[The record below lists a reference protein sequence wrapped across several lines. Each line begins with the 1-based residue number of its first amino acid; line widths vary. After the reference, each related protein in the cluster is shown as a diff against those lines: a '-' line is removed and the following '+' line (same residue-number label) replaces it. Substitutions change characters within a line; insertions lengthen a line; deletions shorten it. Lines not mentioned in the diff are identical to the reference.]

1 MAGWQELMWQ
11 PQFFSGLPKKYRR
24 PGRYL
29 AYLPDKI
36 ADAPLKIPPELGK
49 KIAKAEA
56 AVVRLNEHE
65 KDLSGISRFL
75 LRSEAIASSLIEGI
89 APSGRQVAMAEL
101 SGVESE
107 ATASQQAKLVAN
119 NMTILERARTT
130 IIDAESVSVEH
141 LVEMQKALLSD
152 ELPKQ
157 DIRTVQN
164 WIGGNSYSPLDAEFV
179 PPQPERVEEYL
190 EDLVAY
196 MNTATHSALVQ
207 AAIVHAQFETIHPFI
222 DGNGRVGRALI
233 YVVLARRGLVRSAI
247 LPVSMVLATFSQRYV
262 QGLSAYRYDGQVG
275 SSAFH
280 SARSYWIEVF
290 AEAILASCTQAS
302 ELAADISAARASWV
316 ERVSQYRESKG
327 MARQP
332 RANSAVA
339 VILDGLPATPVL
351 SALTAQR
358 IYKISHVAAGK
369 ALDELTE
376 AGILST
382 NKSKRRTYYRAD
394 EILDILNIAERALA
408 STRFDTRVSSPTRS
422 VPSRRG

>member
-11 PQFFSGLPKKYRR
+11 PQFLSGLPKKYRR
-24 PGRYL
+24 SGRYL

-49 KIAKAEA
+49 KIAEAEA
-56 AVVRLNEHE
+56 AVVRLNEYE

-101 SGVESE
+101 SGVEPE
-107 ATASQQAKLVAN
+107 AMASQQAKLVAN
-119 NMTILERARTT
+119 NMAILERARTT
-130 IIDAESVSVEH
+130 IVAAESVGVEH
-141 LVEMQKALLSD
+141 LVKMQKALLPG

-164 WIGGNSYSPLDAEFV
+164 WIGGNSYSPLGAEFV
-179 PPQPERVEEYL
+179 PPPPERVEEYL
-190 EDLVAY
+190 EDLVSY

-207 AAIVHAQFETIHPFI
+207 AAIIHAQFETIHPFI

-233 YVVLARRGLVRSAI
+233 HVVLARRGLVRSAI

-262 QGLSAYRYDGQVG
+262 RGLSVYRYDGRVG

-290 AEAILASCTQAS
+290 AEAILASCAQAS
-302 ELAADISAARASWV
+302 ELAAEISAARRSWV
-316 ERVSQYRESKG
+316 ERVGQYRESKG

-332 RANSAVA
+332 RADSAVA

-358 IYKISHVAAGK
+358 IYKISHVTAGK

-382 NKSKRRTYYRAD
+382 SKSKRRTYYRAD

-408 STRFDTRVSSPTRS
+408 STRFDTRVSSPNRL